1 MISEFLAPFEKNI
14 VDFKESLPDR
24 SIGKK
29 ITLYSKSITD
39 LTNIDIAL
47 IGLNEYRGSV
57 ETNSNYLKINYL
69 RKEFYSLYL
78 GDWNINLI
86 DLGDI
91 INGDK
96 LFDTYYAVQI
106 ICEELVNNN
115 VIPFFIGSSQDLTYP
130 IYKSYCNKN
139 KEINLTSIDNK
150 FDFGEIK
157 KEFNDSSFMSK
168 ILMDDNN
175 ELNHYSNIGF
185 QTFLNSQEEIDLLE
199 KLQFETY
206 RLGKVNRE
214 MEVIEPCLRSSNIVS
229 IDFKSVKASELNFV
243 HNYPNG
249 FLSNQICN
257 ISRYAGLSN
266 NVSSIGVFDV
276 YDNKICYSLLSQ
288 VIWYFIEG
296 FSLRI
301 DEDPYSK
308 DFNGNSYHVV
318 IENENFKFFE
328 SELSQKW
335 WFELKF
341 NGNNSLRSSL
351 IPCSNQDY
359 IDACN
364 QKISKR
370 ILQSLKRNFV

>member
-1 MISEFLAPFEKNI
+1 MISEFLAPVEENI
-14 VDFKESLPDR
+14 VDFKESLPER

-29 ITLYSKSITD
+29 INLYNKSFTN
-39 LTNIDIAL
+39 LTNIDIAV
-47 IGLNEYRGSV
+47 IGLNEYRGSDQ
-57 ETNSNYLKINYL
+57 TNTNYLKINYL
-69 RKEFYSLYL
+69 RKEFYSLYS

-86 DLGDI
+86 DLGDV

-96 LFDTYYAVQI
+96 LSDTYYAVQI
-106 ICEELVNNN
+106 ICEELINNE
-115 VIPFFIGSSQDLTYP
+115 VIPFFIGSSQDLTFS

-139 KEINLTSIDNK
+139 NEINLTSVDNK

-168 ILMDDNN
+168 IIMDEKN
-175 ELNHYSNIGF
+175 ELNHYCNIGF

-206 RLGKVNRE
+206 RLGKVDRKIE
-214 MEVIEPCLRSSNIVS
+214 IIEPCLRNSNIVS
-229 IDFKSVKASELNFV
+229 IDFKSIKASELNFI

-249 FLSNQICN
+249 FLSNQMCI
-257 ISRYAGLSN
+257 ISRYAGLSSK
-266 NVSSIGVFDV
+266 VSSIGIFDV
-276 YDNKICYSLLSQ
+276 FDNKISYSLLSQ
-288 VIWYFIEG
+288 VMWYFIEG

-301 DEDPYSK
+301 SENPHSK
-308 DFNGNSYHVV
+308 DFKGNSYHVTV
-318 IENENFKFFE
+318 ENEDLKFFE

-335 WFELKF
+335 WFELKI
-341 NGNNSLRSSL
+341 NNNSSRRSL

-364 QKISKR
+364 QKVSER